1 MMRKLGLTLM
11 VLVSLTLGAPSLDA
25 ITFQPK
31 SFDELADEAE
41 QIFIGTV
48 RDATS
53 RRTDKGAI
61 VTDYMFGDLEVIKGD
76 APEPHTSITML
87 GGTVGNESM
96 TIAGAPDFVIGVR
109 YLVFVAGNGS
119 VIFPVV
125 GGHQGIFQVR
135 PDAQTGGSNV
145 YAYGG
150 RPIIGLPASKGT
162 LSNRGVGSSASGGGG
177 SATPTAVSTEAFVR
191 AIRRVLER

>member
-31 SFDELADEAE
+31 SFDELANEAE

-53 RRTDKGAI
+53 RRTAKGAI

-76 APEPHTSITML
+76 APEPHASVTML

-135 PDAQTGGSNV
+135 PDPQTGSSNV
-145 YAYGG
+145 YDYGG

-162 LSNRGVGSSASGGGG
+162 LSNRSVESSPSGGDG
-177 SATPTAVSTEAFVR
+177 SATPPAVSTEAFVR

>member
-1 MMRKLGLTLM
+1 MLRNLGLTLAL
-11 VLVSLTLGAPSLDA
+11 LVSLTLGAPSLDA
-25 ITFQPK
+25 ISFQPK

-53 RRTDKGAI
+53 RRTDKGPI
-61 VTDYMFGDLEVIKGD
+61 VTDYMFGDLEVIKGG
-76 APEPHTSITML
+76 APEPQASITML

-96 TIAGAPDFVIGVR
+96 TIAGAPAFVIGVR

-125 GGHQGIFQVR
+125 GGYQGIFQVR
-135 PDAQTGGSNV
+135 RDPQTGGSNV
-145 YAYGG
+145 YDYGG
-150 RPIIGLPASKGT
+150 RPIIGLPASKSA
-162 LSNRGVGSSASGGGG
+162 LSNRDVESRPSGGGSSAP
-177 SATPTAVSTEAFVR
+177 PTAVSTEAFVR
-191 AIRRVLER
+191 AIRRALER

>member
-1 MMRKLGLTLM
+1 MRKLGLTLM

-48 RDATS
+48 RGATS
-53 RRTDKGAI
+53 RRTDKNAI
-61 VTDYMFGDLEVIKGD
+61 VTDYMFGDLELIKGH
-76 APEPHTSITML
+76 APEPHASITML

-96 TIAGAPDFVIGVR
+96 TIAGAPDFVIGLR

-125 GGHQGIFQVR
+125 GGHQGIFQIR
-135 PDAQTGGSNV
+135 PDPQTGGSNV
-145 YAYGG
+145 YDYSG

-162 LSNRGVGSSASGGGG
+162 LSNRGVASSLSGGGG

-191 AIRRVLER
+191 AIRQVLQR

>member
-1 MMRKLGLTLM
+1 MMRKLGLILM
-11 VLVSLTLGAPSLDA
+11 VLVSLTLGAPSLEA
-25 ITFQPK
+25 ISFQPK

-48 RDATS
+48 RGATS
-53 RRTDKGAI
+53 RRTDKSAI
-61 VTDYMFGDLEVIKGD
+61 VTDYTFGDLEVIKGD
-76 APEPHTSITML
+76 APEPRASITML

-96 TIAGAPDFVIGVR
+96 TIPGAPDFVIGVR

-135 PDAQTGGSNV
+135 PDPQTGGSHV
-145 YAYGG
+145 YDYSG
-150 RPIIGLPASKGT
+150 RAIIDLPASKGT
-162 LSNRGVGSSASGGGG
+162 LSNRGVQSSPSGSDG
-177 SATPTAVSTEAFVR
+177 SAAPTAISTEAFVR
-191 AIRRVLER
+191 AIRRVLQR

>member
-1 MMRKLGLTLM
+1 MMRKLGFTLI

-25 ITFQPK
+25 ISFQPK
-31 SFDELADEAE
+31 SFDELVDEAE

-53 RRTDKGAI
+53 RRADKGAI
-61 VTDYMFGDLEVIKGD
+61 VTDYVFGDLEVIKGD
-76 APEPHTSITML
+76 APEPHASITML

-135 PDAQTGGSNV
+135 PDPQTGGSNV
-145 YAYGG
+145 YDYAG
-150 RPIIGLPASKGT
+150 RPVIGLPASKGT
-162 LSNRGVGSSASGGGG
+162 LSNRGVKSSPTGDVGSV
-177 SATPTAVSTEAFVR
+177 TPTAVSTEAFVR